1 VRQDLQAAANVDLIF
16 VDLRQLP
23 HSPAEAPMNYDLSA
37 HLSELK
43 ARFDNWRRTRPPSHA
58 KNHWAKW
65 LIALSFIFA
74 PIALTIR
81 YSAQSQRLSVSTP
94 QTVYDSNPD
103 HLWNRLHRAFYVRMA
118 RNGEEYGHDEL
129 DPLLWSETKHLL
141 IAPSHQHAIK
151 LLDEFLSVNGSAL
164 VTDPLK
170 RAMLQ
175 RDLWAIFDWS
185 EQTSLSYPREAEALQ
200 SKLALVI
207 RSIALSR
214 EQIQALPDNYVD
226 AVRAKVFAA
235 QYDPERRETAF
246 LPPDLFQPDGPWV
259 CVGARGDQPV
269 APSHAYAFSGRSV
282 FLIFIRLPEGRS
294 STLNYLEKL
303 QGFPVFIH
311 GRNPNWRSQNPN
323 LPQFPVGAQLAL
335 VRKMVLI
342 DNQGDLVPTRLTED
356 VQIRVHRAISKTIPE
371 GFNFDSNAERMAQDF
386 FEIKLSRAKLFAGH
400 SGGLRALARDEK
412 EFLLFMSHGDDPIEW
427 VKENESMER
436 ERITTLKF
444 CVNCHFMPGI
454 HSMMSLSGLMDAQS
468 ALIASDINNE
478 TKVTIGWKQ
487 TNQVKYDWRL
497 LQRLWRGRP

>member
-1 VRQDLQAAANVDLIF
+1 MNHDLT
-16 VDLRQLP
+16 
-23 HSPAEAPMNYDLSA
+23 A
-37 HLSELK
+37 HLLELK
-43 ARFDNWRRTRPPSHA
+43 TRFDDWRITRRLSRA
-58 KNHWAKW
+58 KSLWAKW
-65 LIALSFIFA
+65 MITLSFVIA

-81 YSAQSQRLSVSTP
+81 YPAQSERQSASTP
-94 QTVYDSNPD
+94 QAIYDSNPD
-103 HLWNRLHRAFYVRMA
+103 HLWNRLHRAFYVRTA

-129 DPLLWSETKHLL
+129 DPLLWAETKHLL
-141 IAPSHQHAIK
+141 VGPSHQQAIK
-151 LLDEFLSVNGSAL
+151 LLDEFLSVNGAAL
-164 VTDPLK
+164 ITDPLK

-185 EQTSLSYPREAEALQ
+185 ADTPPSNQREAQALQ

-214 EQIQALPDNYVD
+214 EQIQALPDNYSD

-235 QYDPERRETAF
+235 QYDPERRESAF

-259 CVGARGDQPV
+259 CVGARGGQPV

-303 QGFPVFIH
+303 QGFPVSIP
-311 GRNPNWRSQNPN
+311 GPNPNLRSPNPN
-323 LPQFPVGAQLAL
+323 LPQFPAGTQLAL
-335 VRKMVLI
+335 VRKMVII

-356 VQIRVHRAISKTIPE
+356 VQIRVYRAISKTIPE
-371 GFNFDSNAERMAQDF
+371 GFNFDFNAERTAQHF

-400 SGGLRALARDEK
+400 PGGLRALARDEK
-412 EFLLFMSHGDDPIEW
+412 EFLLFQSHGDDPFDR

-436 ERITTLKF
+436 ERVTTLKLCVF
-444 CVNCHFMPGI
+444 CHSSPGI
-454 HSMMSLSGLMDAQS
+454 HSMNSHSELMGAQA

-478 TKVTIGWKQ
+478 AKVTIGWKQ
-487 TNQVKYDWRL
+487 TNQAKYDWRL
-497 LQRLWRGRP
+497 LQRLWRASTAR

>member
-1 VRQDLQAAANVDLIF
+1 LG
-16 VDLRQLP
+16 
-23 HSPAEAPMNYDLSA
+23 
-37 HLSELK
+37 
-43 ARFDNWRRTRPPSHA
+43 RTRRSSRV
-58 KNHWAKW
+58 KNLWAKW
-65 LIALSFIFA
+65 MITLSFIIA

-81 YSAQSQRLSVSTP
+81 YFAQSERPSVSTP
-94 QTVYDSNPD
+94 QIIYDSNPD
-103 HLWNRLHRAFYVRMA
+103 HLWNRLHRAFYVRTA

-141 IAPSHQHAIK
+141 VGPSHQQAIK

-164 VTDPLK
+164 ITDPLK

-185 EQTSLSYPREAEALQ
+185 ADISPSYQREAQALQ
-200 SKLALVI
+200 SKLAPVI

-214 EQIQALPDNYVD
+214 EQIQALPDNYAD

-235 QYDPERRETAF
+235 QNDPERRETAF
-246 LPPDLFQPDGPWV
+246 LPADLFQPDGPWV
-259 CVGARGDQPV
+259 CVGARGGQPV

-303 QGFPVFIH
+303 QGFPVSIP
-311 GRNPNWRSQNPN
+311 GRDPNERLPNPN
-323 LPQFPVGAQLAL
+323 LPQFPVGTQLAL
-335 VRKMVLI
+335 VRKMVII

-356 VQIRVHRAISKTIPE
+356 VQIRVHRAISRTIPE
-371 GFNFDSNAERMAQDF
+371 GFNFDSNAERTAQDF

-412 EFLLFMSHGDDPIEW
+412 EFLIFMSHGDDPIEW
-427 VKENESMER
+427 VKDNESMER

-444 CVNCHFMPGI
+444 CVNCHSRPGI
-454 HSMMSLSGLMDAQS
+454 HSMNSHSNLMDAQA

-478 TKVTIGWKQ
+478 TRITIGWKQ
-487 TNQVKYDWRL
+487 SNQVKYDWRM
-497 LQRLWRGRP
+497 LQRLWRASTAR